1 MGGDRWLDLSSSFQ
15 TNFLLQNRIWSFLVC
30 ALLCDVL
37 SAPFASL
44 SRARPVTHRPLSV
57 PSHHTVHLPAISAFC
72 CSARTCFVFL
82 LQKLRVIQLA
92 LFRYSQVLN
101 SKFNQIPKTVKIQS
115 FKMFLVF
122 LGPIPPDPDRN
133 RKSIPEKVNP
143 LVMRKN
149 SCTSGYGPILF
160 IFCSVKGLCFC
171 FQEQKTELALLVW
184 FRFYNFLNIKNFKIF
199 EKNFLTA
206 NRSQKKPK
214 KYLGNG

>member
-82 LQKLRVIQLA
+82 LQKLWVIQLV

-143 LVMRKN
+143 LVMRRHICAGKKEKIPVHLVMDQFY
-149 SCTSGYGPILF
+149 SYF
-160 IFCSVKGLCFC
+160 A
-171 FQEQKTELALLVW
+171 ALKACVSA
-184 FRFYNFLNIKNFKIF
+184 FRSKKLN
-199 EKNFLTA
+199 
-206 NRSQKKPK
+206 
-214 KYLGNG
+214 